1 MAISTWAKY
10 SMFTTLITLGRDW
23 GLLIAPFLAKIE
35 DAVPQ
40 IIELLR
46 DGDLEVRLAGANAID
61 KLAERRG

>member
-1 MAISTWAKY
+1 M
-10 SMFTTLITLGRDW
+10 
-23 GLLIAPFLAKIE
+23 IAPFLAKIE